1 MREARIE
8 DKETIIDILSEA
20 FDANQSVNYIIPQDK
35 SRMHRIRRLM
45 SYSYNICKLF
55 GEVFV
60 TEDGKGCAL
69 VLFPDQK
76 RFSLKGTL
84 SDVQLA
90 LGVIGIKNVYKAMKR
105 EAVIK
110 KHQPDSK
117 LYYIWFIG
125 VTPAA
130 QGIGIGSQL
139 LSELI
144 QRATSLKR
152 TICLETSTL
161 KNIPWYEKQGFKIY
175 KEIDFGY
182 SLYCM
187 KYEYH

>member
-8 DKETIIDILSEA
+8 DKETIIDILSKA

-35 SRMHRIRRLM
+35 NRMHRIRGLM
-45 SYSYNICKLF
+45 SYSYDICKLF
-55 GEVFV
+55 GEVFI
-60 TEDGKGCAL
+60 TRDGKGCAL

-76 RFSLKGTL
+76 RFSLKGAL
-84 SDVQLA
+84 LDLQLA

-105 EAVIK
+105 EMVIK

-125 VTPAA
+125 VAPVA
-130 QGIGIGSQL
+130 QGTGIGSQL

-144 QRATSLKR
+144 QRATGLKR

-182 SLYCM
+182 SLYFM